1 MSLTC
6 NLYKWKNKIFLGEQ
20 AQSLD
25 QDEWRDL
32 EDIMDLS
39 FDLGTISNTRN
50 SNIASATLRLYRLP
64 QNNTNTEFDTQ
75 KDDCKNLD
83 SPEEDK
89 LLRVSVYWYM
99 KTQKKRRCKFWF
111 NLFTNDKLTF

>member
-1 MSLTC
+1 
-6 NLYKWKNKIFLGEQ
+6 
-20 AQSLD
+20 
-25 QDEWRDL
+25 
-32 EDIMDLS
+32 MDLS

-64 QNNTNTEFDTQ
+64 QNTTNTEFDTQ

-83 SPEEDK
+83 SAEEDK

-111 NLFTNDKLTF
+111 NLFTNDG